1 MHELGIAVDIAEL
14 ATEEAARV
22 GAMKVEAVHVRVGAL
37 SGVVKDS
44 LLFAWPSVS
53 SWRLEIEDAPGR
65 ELELIALEVDDD
77 VDAPPR

>member
-14 ATEEAARV
+14 ATEEAARA
-22 GAMKVEAVHVRVGAL
+22 GATNVSAVHVRLGAL

-53 SWRLEIEDAPGR
+53 TWRLEIEDAPGR
-65 ELELIALEVDDD
+65 ELELIALDVEDD
-77 VDAPPR
+77 ATNP